1 MITLH
6 LISFLLLLP
15 TITPPHP
22 LFPSSPSRT
31 MSVAVSRQPAFSPS
45 STTSHRRMPAPR
57 APSAPAA
64 IVPGLIRLQA
74 GTTTSAQ
81 RPSRSRQRKQQNR
94 QSQDGTPHAFS
105 HLDTPNRDSNRSDS
119 APTLS
124 SSKERTS
131 PKRAPQQAQARQQ
144 PHQHHQ
150 HVQNQQHQSAKKQM
164 PPKQPLPASTQQ
176 RTPPRSPT
184 RARSHPHNRSQQR
197 PQDVQDMFLSSADD
211 SDDAFAPIDTPS
223 RVVSAPTAVAAE
235 PAGRLARSR
244 RNHNKD
250 REVIPAGAGAVSEP
264 ILPTSAS
271 IPIARSGRSGHTRSV
286 TSTDPFLSRSVPS
299 NNALPDWDLPA
310 SFGSS
315 SGGNFSDSSDL
326 TTTMA
331 TNMHQLSQSMSQLP
345 MPSASP
351 QHPVRPAPRPSTGG
365 THSEQRFL
373 VPWIET
379 LEDEEER
386 AAALGASAPLMMM
399 NRPQRAG
406 IVGNPGP
413 STPTR
418 PVRRHARTAS
428 VPSLGSPPRVQRIPL
443 GIKHAQLARGIEHGS
458 SEQVRERALP
468 ECATTDVPANA
479 FVPGVRS
486 VTCSFI

>member
-1 MITLH
+1 M
-6 LISFLLLLP
+6 
-15 TITPPHP
+15 
-22 LFPSSPSRT
+22 
-31 MSVAVSRQPAFSPS
+31 
-45 STTSHRRMPAPR
+45 
-57 APSAPAA
+57 
-64 IVPGLIRLQA
+64 
-74 GTTTSAQ
+74 
-81 RPSRSRQRKQQNR
+81 
-94 QSQDGTPHAFS
+94 
-105 HLDTPNRDSNRSDS
+105 
-119 APTLS
+119 
-124 SSKERTS
+124 
-131 PKRAPQQAQARQQ
+131 
-144 PHQHHQ
+144 
-150 HVQNQQHQSAKKQM
+150 
-164 PPKQPLPASTQQ
+164 
-176 RTPPRSPT
+176 
-184 RARSHPHNRSQQR
+184 
-197 PQDVQDMFLSSADD
+197 SSADD
-211 SDDAFAPIDTPS
+211 SDDAFPPVDTPS

-264 ILPTSAS
+264 ALPISSAS
-271 IPIARSGRSGHTRSV
+271 IPISRSGRGGHTRAA

-331 TNMHQLSQSMSQLP
+331 TNMQQLSQSMSQLP

-351 QHPVRPAPRPSTGG
+351 QRPVRPAPRPSTGG
-365 THSEQRFL
+365 AVSEQRIL

-399 NRPQRAG
+399 NRPPRAG
-406 IVGNPGP
+406 IVGNLGP

-428 VPSLGSPPRVQRIPL
+428 VPSLGTPHVFN
-443 GIKHAQLARGIEHGS
+443 GS
-458 SEQVRERALP
+458 SSGSSTPNSRAESSTDRVNKYANGRFQSAPAPTFLP
-468 ECATTDVPANA
+468 MP
-479 FVPGVRS
+479 
-486 VTCSFI
+486 SFQA